1 MTACRRLNVGF
12 VLACVLSIAG
22 LGSADEPSSKQ
33 QALPIIDV
41 HFHPAPTWD
50 LHALV
55 KLFDELGVAA
65 AGNGA
70 RDSDA
75 LALKF
80 SQQNPSRFIPFGGNE
95 PIRQLISREGE
106 RAWTLQS
113 AAATDYLAQLETAV
127 RDKRYQGIGEARSEQ
142 HLQPLGQGSE
152 VSGRFAIDAAAVD
165 ALGQVRCPS
174 QCASRRDARFPGT
187 DGTIARLRPHRNW
200 IWAHTGWLPSSTSAA
215 VAAAVAG
222 PSESLLRAVR
232 AGGAS
237 GVSTV
242 VTRSTT
248 TGCEARVESV
258 ARRLPRPVRHRYGR
272 GPGDHGGLRR
282 GDRILARHPCAA
294 VAGNR
299 GEARPRQRR
308 AAVEVPISVEPI
320 AVHERVT
327 GERKSAGAFG
337 ALEAPVIV

>member
-1 MTACRRLNVGF
+1 MTAFRRLDVGF

-113 AAATDYLAQLETAV
+113 AAATDYLAQLEAAV
-127 RDKRYQGIGEARSEQ
+127 RDKRYQGIGELVANSTYSRSDKAAKYPADSPLMRRLWTLSAKYDVPLSVHLDATPDSLEQ
-142 HLQPLGQGSE
+142 MERLL
-152 VSGRFAIDAAAVD
+152 
-165 ALGQVRCPS
+165 
-174 QCASRRDARFPGT
+174 ASDRAGT
-187 DGTIARLRPHRNW
+187 W
-200 IWAHTGWLPSSTSAA
+200 IWAHTGWLP
-215 VAAAVAG
+215 VAH
-222 PSESLLRAVR
+222 PPLLRRLLQAHPNLFCELSGRESIRRIYRGDPIDDDRVLKPAWKALLEDFPDRFVIGTDVDPATMAAYAEEIGYWRGILAQLSPATAAKLAHGNAVR
-232 AGGAS
+232 LLKLPSAS
-237 GVSTV
+237 S
-242 VTRSTT
+242 R
-248 TGCEARVESV
+248 
-258 ARRLPRPVRHRYGR
+258 
-272 GPGDHGGLRR
+272 
-282 GDRILARHPCAA
+282 
-294 VAGNR
+294 
-299 GEARPRQRR
+299 
-308 AAVEVPISVEPI
+308 
-320 AVHERVT
+320 
-327 GERKSAGAFG
+327 
-337 ALEAPVIV
+337 